1 MKNYPKGIFKA
12 TVTNLRKKNDRY
24 FLFLELYDEKTTRIF
39 IDIHDSICETAGIS
53 DISFTLKEKIVLFFP
68 ETVKVSNLNG
78 YWKLQ
83 NEAQILSDV
92 LLKAL

>member
-24 FLFLELYDEKTTRIF
+24 FLFLELCDEKSTRIF

-53 DISFTLKEKIVLFFP
+53 NISVSLKTKILFFFP
-68 ETVKVSNLNG
+68 KTVKVSNING